1 MKKLLFIN
9 IFFALFIFSSNL
21 FSQEEYFSL
30 SFYNKYS
37 PDQDNLN
44 ELCVSCNKS
53 FTFEFKTYMLNP
65 GPIEE
70 SLSANSFH
78 CYYLTVKLYKM
89 VNTQTGEYQ
98 FYDSIKYEVE
108 PSWYMMYADLTLQD
122 KGFYKFIVYHE
133 DGRELKN
140 SLLIIE

>member
-1 MKKLLFIN
+1 MFLLLTLCSIQ
-9 IFFALFIFSSNL
+9 S

-30 SFYNKYS
+30 SFYNKYN

-44 ELCVSCNKS
+44 ELCVKCQKS

-65 GPIEE
+65 GSIEE
-70 SLSANSFH
+70 RLSSNSFH

-98 FYDSIKYEVE
+98 FYDTIKYEVE
-108 PSWYMMYADLTLQD
+108 PSWYLMYADLTIQD